1 MDQTSVA
8 QQITA
13 LHRRVQTLFR
23 SATTT
28 QQDLE
33 LLPVALEE
41 LANAL
46 EELRTMQEELHFQQE
61 ELLNTRELVEAELQS
76 YKDHFLRA
84 PVAYLVTNMNG
95 TIRQANYAA
104 AELFS
109 STEKFMVGRSLALF
123 VPEGERRAFRERL
136 AQVAHNR
143 HPQSLEVRL
152 QSWTGMPFQAA
163 LTAAVA
169 HGPLG
174 HPTAIRWIVQTST
187 ARAPA
192 EEQRSPHVAE
202 PVEQVRMVGS
212 CE

>member
-1 MDQTSVA
+1 MNQAHVA

-13 LHRRVQTLFR
+13 LHRRVQTLFS
-23 SATTT
+23 SAAAT

-33 LLPVALEE
+33 LLPVAFEE

-46 EELRTMQEELHFQQE
+46 EQLRAMQEELRVQQE

-76 YKDHFLRA
+76 YKDHFLQA
-84 PVAYLVTNMNG
+84 PVAYLLTNMNG
-95 TIRQANYAA
+95 TIRLANYAA

-109 STEKFMVGRSLALF
+109 RAEKFLVGRSLALF

-136 AQVAHNR
+136 TQLAHSR
-143 HPQSLEVRL
+143 QPQSLEARM
-152 QSWTGMPFQAA
+152 QSWKGMPFQAV

-174 HPTAIRWIVQTST
+174 HPTTIRWIVQTST

-192 EEQRSPHVAE
+192 GEQRSTHVAE
-202 PVEQVRMVGS
+202 PVEQERMVGG